1 MSPSPGVDIG
11 TGITIVFADSGFDA
25 EILDVGGPESSRES
39 VDISHQGTVGGR
51 RFTPADLIDNGEA
64 TFDCHFNP
72 DTSFPI
78 EDDPEVITI
87 TWPAGAIWAF
97 NGFMTN
103 HGPSAPLED
112 KMVAAITVK
121 VDGDITITPAT

>member
-1 MSPSPGVDIG
+1 MASPEVDIG
-11 TGITIVFADSGFDA
+11 TGITIVFGTSGFTG

-51 RFTPADLIDNGEA
+51 RFTPGDLHDNGEA
-64 TFDCHFNP
+64 TFDVHFNP
-72 DTSFPI
+72 DTDFPI
-78 EDDPEVITI
+78 DQAAEPITI
-87 TWPAGAIWAF
+87 TWPAGATWGF
-97 NGFMTN
+97 SGFMTN

-112 KMVAAITVK
+112 KMVASITVK